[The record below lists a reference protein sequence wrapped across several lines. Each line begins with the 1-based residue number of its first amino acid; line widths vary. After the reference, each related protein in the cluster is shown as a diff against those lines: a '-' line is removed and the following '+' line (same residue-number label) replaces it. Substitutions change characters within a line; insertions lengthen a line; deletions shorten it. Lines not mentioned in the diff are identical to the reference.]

1 MNKKLSAVVID
12 GNSLM
17 YRMFY
22 ATANLAEY
30 AIEHQMVP
38 VNAVKLMIETGLKL
52 QQSHYDYCLVAF
64 DHDKKTLRHD
74 LFADYKSG
82 RKKMPEALVTQIPLI
97 KEALNLLGF
106 NIMSK
111 EGIEADDLIGSFA
124 KLMNN
129 DNIHVDIYT
138 SDKDMLQLVNN
149 LTYVHLIK
157 TGLSNVIIHTV
168 DNFSNLTKGLQP
180 QQIPDYKAIVG
191 DKSDN
196 LVGVKGIGEKTG
208 LDLIKKYQ
216 NFDQIYLHLDELSPS
231 IKDKFLSSKEVAEL
245 CKHLA
250 TIDDKIFNKDYVAND
265 FLNHPIQI
273 QSLKEFLKKYQI
285 NGLDKYFNQVN
296 FSEQIT
302 LLEED

>member
-30 AIEHQMVP
+30 AIEHHMVP
-38 VNAVKLMIETGLKL
+38 VNAVKLMIETGFKLK
-52 QQSHYDYCLVAF
+52 QSHYDYCLVAF
-64 DHDKKTLRHD
+64 DHDKNTLRHD
-74 LFADYKSG
+74 LYADYKSG

-111 EGIEADDLIGSFA
+111 EGIEADDLIGSFTQ
-124 KLMNN
+124 LMNHEN
-129 DNIHVDIYT
+129 VHVDIYT
-138 SDKDMLQLVNN
+138 SDKDMLQLVNDF
-149 LTYVHLIK
+149 TYVHLIK
-157 TGLSNVIIHTV
+157 TGLSNIIIHTV

-196 LVGVKGIGEKTG
+196 LVGIKGIGEKIG
-208 LDLIKKYQ
+208 LDLLKKYQ
-216 NFDQIYLHLDELSPS
+216 TFDQIYLHLDELSPA
-231 IKDKFLSSKEVAEL
+231 IKAKFLSSKEVAEL

-250 TIDDKIFNKDYVAND
+250 TIDDKIFNQDYVVND
-265 FLNHPIQI
+265 FLNHPIQF
-273 QSLKEFLKKYQI
+273 QPLKAFLKKYQI

-296 FSEQIT
+296 FSEQIS